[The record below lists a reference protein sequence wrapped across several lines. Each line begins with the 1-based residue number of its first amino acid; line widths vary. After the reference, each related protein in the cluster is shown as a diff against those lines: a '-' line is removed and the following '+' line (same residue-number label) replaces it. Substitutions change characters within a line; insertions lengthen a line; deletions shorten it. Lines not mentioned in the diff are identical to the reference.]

1 MMAITI
7 AMVILGFIT
16 SRLVQ
21 RAINWLT
28 KGEPNEVIDAL
39 VWILKRTQKFIWD
52 LAFASLLV
60 TIGIILFYYY
70 NN

>member
-16 SRLVQ
+16 SRMVQ

-39 VWILKRTQKFIWD
+39 VWLLRRIKKFVWD
-52 LAFASLLV
+52 LAAASLIV
-60 TIGIILFYYY
+60 AVAMVLFYYY
-70 NN
+70 SN